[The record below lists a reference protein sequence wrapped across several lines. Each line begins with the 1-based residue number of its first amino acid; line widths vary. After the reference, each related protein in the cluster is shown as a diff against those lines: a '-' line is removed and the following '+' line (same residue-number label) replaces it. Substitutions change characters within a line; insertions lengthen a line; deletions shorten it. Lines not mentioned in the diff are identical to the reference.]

1 MIDKE
6 ALARCV
12 EKALEGTDA
21 FLVDVQVAPDNLVRV
36 EIDSQ
41 TGVDIDTCAALTRS
55 IEKEFDR
62 DAEDYE
68 LEVGSAG
75 LTSPFKVKAQYDKN
89 VGNVVEVLTKNG
101 RKLRGELKE
110 AGSESF
116 TIDVEEKVKRE
127 GQKRPVIE
135 VRPVTLNYDEVKYT
149 KYLLEF

>member
-12 EKALEGTDA
+12 EAALEGTDA
-21 FLVDVQVAPDNLVRV
+21 FIVDVKVTPDNYVTV

-41 TGVDIDTCAALTRS
+41 TGVDIDTCAAVTRK
-55 IEKEFDR
+55 IEEEFDR

-89 VGNVVEVLTKNG
+89 LGNRVEVLTREG
-101 RKLRGELKE
+101 RKLRGELTE
-110 AGSESF
+110 AGPDSF
-116 TIDVEEKVKRE
+116 TIEVEEKVKHE
-127 GQKRPVIE
+127 GQKRPVLE
-135 VRPVTLNYDEVKYT
+135 VRQIALRYDEVKYT

>member
-68 LEVGSAG
+68 LEVGSSG

-110 AGSESF
+110 ADSESF

>member
-6 ALARCV
+6 ALAKCV

>member
-36 EIDSQ
+36 EIDSP